1 MKVLVIV
8 AHPNIQESTVNRRW
22 VEELKKHP
30 EITTHELYR
39 RYPDEVIDVEQEQLL
54 LLQHDRIVLQFLFYW
69 YSSPSLLKKWMD
81 TVLTYGWAY
90 GTNGDKLHGKVL
102 MLAIST
108 GAPSE
113 AYQAGGRNHFTVSEL
128 TKPFQATSN
137 LIGTTF
143 LPSFVLNGMRNLS
156 EEEIERSAKRYV
168 EAVLK
173 EQG

>member
-8 AHPNIQESTVNRRW
+8 AHPNIEESIVNRRW
-22 VEELKKHP
+22 VEELKKHST
-30 EITTHELYR
+30 ITIHQLYR
-39 RYPDEVIDVEQEQLL
+39 CYPDEVINVEQEQMR
-54 LLQHDRIVLQFLFYW
+54 LLQHDRIVLQFPFYW

-81 TVLTYGWAY
+81 TVLTNGWAY
-90 GTNGDKLHGKVL
+90 GANGDKLHGKEL

-113 AYQAGGRNHFTVSEL
+113 AYQTGGRNHFTISEL

-143 LPSFVLNGMRNLS
+143 LPSFVLNGTSRMKCYWN
-156 EEEIERSAKRYV
+156 
-168 EAVLK
+168 
-173 EQG
+173 